1 MVIFIID
8 IHFDPQIQD
17 GRHPPYWF
25 LMPMWPFKWH
35 APMPYWNIFDR
46 LFLLSDV
53 MIWPNFALGIQDGRH
68 PPFWI
73 SWIFTF
79 SSYMRV
85 IHQMRLISCYK
96 VISYITLITTN
107 YDKIV
112 IWPFNSRWPPY
123 WILLFICLVKIHV
136 CNISNKSDVIL
147 WTYSHSIFVITGYS
161 EAQLW
166 TWNPRWLPYNKLIFG
181 VY

>member
-1 MVIFIID
+1 MCDYSWIWLISGSG
-8 IHFDPQIQD
+8 IHSNGYFYYWYSFWPSNS
-17 GRHPPYWF
+17 RWPPYWF

-73 SWIFTF
+73 AWIFTL

-85 IHQMRLISCYK
+85 IHQTRLISCYK
-96 VISYITLITTN
+96 VISYITLIITN
-107 YDKIV
+107 YDKFV

-123 WILLFICLVKIHV
+123 AMLNFIIYLSGK
-136 CNISNKSDVIL
+136 DTRL
-147 WTYSHSIFVITGYS
+147 
-161 EAQLW
+161 
-166 TWNPRWLPYNKLIFG
+166 
-181 VY
+181 